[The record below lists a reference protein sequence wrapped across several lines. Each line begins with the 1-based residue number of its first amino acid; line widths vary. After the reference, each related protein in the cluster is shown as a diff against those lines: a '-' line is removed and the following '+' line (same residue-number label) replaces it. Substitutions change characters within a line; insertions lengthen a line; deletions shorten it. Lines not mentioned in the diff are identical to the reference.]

1 MDRNRYSKRNIEE
14 DKEERRMN
22 EREWVKSICQ
32 KIVHALREFYENLRV
47 GESLKLPYSSEVL
60 EYDEKGK
67 PIQEHLIK
75 YETDILVYELTTV
88 TNWTPRVVIE
98 AKISRISTH
107 DSITYSN
114 KAQTHKNVHPY
125 LRYGILIGNM
135 KNDPLPGR
143 LFRHGQQFDFMLSWK
158 SFDATNEEW
167 NNLIDILRLEVKAS
181 QSLEEIIFNSRSSN
195 RERYTVLHKPLIL
208 I

>member
-1 MDRNRYSKRNIEE
+1 M
-14 DKEERRMN
+14 
-22 EREWVKSICQ
+22 
-32 KIVHALREFYENLRV
+32 
-47 GESLKLPYSSEVL
+47 
-60 EYDEKGK
+60 
-67 PIQEHLIK
+67 IK